1 MKKILYTIAI
11 FTLVSCGNNTVKE
24 EADIKK
30 VVYAIIGSQSEG
42 ELKTFNGKSQSG
54 TENALS
60 FRTNGMITD
69 LKVKNGEKVKK
80 GQVLAKVDTK
90 DISLAYDKVKASVAS
105 AKSQMNT
112 LKSSLDR
119 TKKLYQTNGTSLS
132 DLEQAKNA
140 FKNAEANY
148 NNSIKA
154 QNIQG
159 SQFEYAK
166 IVAPTDGIV
175 TAVNASENEFAK
187 AGTPV
192 IIVNSI
198 GSDLEISVGVPESF
212 ISKISNNMAVDIKLN
227 NKTYQGIVTEV
238 AFSVGNNFTYPVIV
252 KIENPSD
259 DLRPGMPAEV
269 TFNIETQTEIT
280 ETKLIVP
287 VKAISNDS
295 DGDFVYKLVK
305 KDGETFS
312 AEKVLV
318 KLGALN
324 DNGFEIIE
332 GLKNGDLVATAG
344 LRSLYEGMIVNL
356 MQ

>member
-1 MKKILYTIAI
+1 MKKILYTVAI
-11 FTLVSCGNNTVKE
+11 FAMVSCGNEKIKE
-24 EADIKK
+24 EADIKQ
-30 VVYAIIGSQSEG
+30 VVFAIIGNQSDG

-54 TENALS
+54 TENSLS
-60 FRTNGMITD
+60 FRTNGLITD
-69 LKVKNGEKVKK
+69 LKVKNGEKVRK

-90 DISLAYDKVKASVAS
+90 DISLAYDKAKASVAS

-119 TKKLYQTNGTSLS
+119 TKKLYQTNGASLS

-148 NNSIKA
+148 NTALKA

-166 IVAPTDGIV
+166 IIAPTDGII

-187 AGTPV
+187 AGTPI

-212 ISKISNNMAVDIKLN
+212 ISKISNSMTADIKLN

-252 KIENPSD
+252 KIEKPSE

-280 ETKLIVP
+280 KTNLIVP
-287 VKAISNDS
+287 VKAVSNDS
-295 DGDFVYKLVK
+295 DGDFVYKLIK
-305 KDGETFS
+305 NEGETYS
-312 AEKVLV
+312 AKRVLV
-318 KLGALN
+318 KLGTLK

-344 LRSLYEGMIVNL
+344 LRSLYDGMIVNL
-356 MQ
+356 MK

>member
-1 MKKILYTIAI
+1 MKKLLYTLAI
-11 FTLVSCGNNTVKE
+11 FALFSCGNNTVKE
-24 EADIKK
+24 EADTKK
-30 VVYAIIGSQSEG
+30 VVYTTIGNQANG

-60 FRTNGMITD
+60 FRTNGLITD

-90 DISLAYDKVKASVAS
+90 DISLAYDKAKASVAS

-119 TKKLYQTNGTSLS
+119 TKKLYQTNGASLS

-140 FKNAEANY
+140 YNNAEANY
-148 NNSIKA
+148 NNAVKA

-166 IVAPTDGIV
+166 IVAPTDGII

-198 GSDLEISVGVPESF
+198 GSDLEISVGVPESY
-212 ISKISNNMAVDIKLN
+212 ISKINTSMAADIKLN
-227 NKTYQGIVTEV
+227 SKTYKGTVTEV
-238 AFSVGNNFTYPVIV
+238 AFSVGQNFTYPVIV

-269 TFNIETQTEIT
+269 TFNIEINSEVT

-295 DGDFVYKLVK
+295 EGDFVYKLVK
-305 KDGETFS
+305 KEGETYS
-312 AEKVLV
+312 AEKVLI
-318 KLGALN
+318 KLGPLN

-344 LRSLYEGMIVNL
+344 LRSLYDGMIVNL
-356 MQ
+356 MK